1 MRHLRWLVSFLFIVS
16 LGIGASVTASLITA
30 TQASAITQ
38 AQCAAQAATS
48 TRRPWIR
55 KTPVEVVLD
64 QIRKQEEKVSEL
76 REDLTR
82 EERELS
88 KLQQAKKI
96 LEST

>member
-1 MRHLRWLVSFLFIVS
+1 MKAAKAVGTTTRKTTSENTPAVQ
-16 LGIGASVTASLITA
+16 A
-30 TQASAITQ
+30 T
-38 AQCAAQAATS
+38 TS
-48 TRRPWIR
+48 TRRPWIK